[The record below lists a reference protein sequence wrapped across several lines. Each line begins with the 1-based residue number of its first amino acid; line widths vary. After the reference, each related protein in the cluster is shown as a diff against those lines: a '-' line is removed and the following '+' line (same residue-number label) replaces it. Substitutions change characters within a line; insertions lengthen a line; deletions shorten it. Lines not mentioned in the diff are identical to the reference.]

1 MFHGGLY
8 HVIVE
13 FPMQFSNFKF
23 LTLNRVKIKRWTFFH
38 FSWVTIGVFDL
49 TYLIRKFL
57 VISCIV
63 KAEKRFNLS
72 KKNFWSRT
80 LTFQKNCFTCC
91 SESLFIMMK
100 NTFLF
105 HLKSSFGSEGM
116 QFFVLTFWSYGKNG
130 FIRNIRLVSKFMT
143 SQPG

>member
-1 MFHGGLY
+1 
-8 HVIVE
+8 
-13 FPMQFSNFKF
+13 
-23 LTLNRVKIKRWTFFH
+23 
-38 FSWVTIGVFDL
+38 
-49 TYLIRKFL
+49 
-57 VISCIV
+57 
-63 KAEKRFNLS
+63 
-72 KKNFWSRT
+72 
-80 LTFQKNCFTCC
+80 
-91 SESLFIMMK
+91 MMK